1 MQNVRNQN
9 LLKLWLSFFCLSLAN
24 ALASDS
30 VGKIHAVHVNEV
42 IRIKI
47 IQSQPFSL
55 WSICTGS
62 LMAVCHTNH
71 YPHPKE
77 QEGLVDAK
85 TQGWGWASPLH
96 LCSFSSHTSQSDSRD
111 GNVSHGCPDSARY
124 LRTPKCWNP
133 AHLLRLH
140 TSPRELN
147 QRNSMFMALLP
158 TQDVTQAGLRGSAH
172 PKLRLHPSVTRAH
185 TSPQHSK
192 DNLSDLLKI
201 VYFPATGTVPIIWKK
216 KKKVKNFTFL
226 SNKV

>member
-96 LCSFSSHTSQSDSRD
+96 LCSFSSHTSQSDSHD

-158 TQDVTQAGLRGSAH
+158 AQDVTQAGLRGSAH
-172 PKLRLHPSVTRAH
+172 PKLRLHPLCGTCTHITTTLKGQLKWSVKNCVF
-185 TSPQHSK
+185 SSYI
-192 DNLSDLLKI
+192 NCS
-201 VYFPATGTVPIIWKK
+201 YYMKK
-216 KKKVKNFTFL
+216 KKKGEKFHL
-226 SNKV
+226 S